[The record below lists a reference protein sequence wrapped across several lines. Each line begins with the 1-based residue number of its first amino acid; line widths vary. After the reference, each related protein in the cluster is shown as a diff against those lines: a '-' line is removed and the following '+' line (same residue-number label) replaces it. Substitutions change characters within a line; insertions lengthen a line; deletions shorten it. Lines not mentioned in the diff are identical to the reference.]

1 MRVRSTL
8 LVALAGL
15 FVMACAEQPAGP
27 DGPDDPG
34 FTAAKQGTS
43 NAALSS
49 AETTDRHLVV
59 FRDKRGI
66 PNGFAEE
73 VASLGGT
80 VEATYEAVGGATVS
94 GLDDAGARDLAR
106 FKGVRIVEPEL
117 AFQMPKPRIGTAPEQ
132 VGEAVPASSED
143 PATAF
148 FYPRQWNLR
157 AIDADDAWA
166 EGSLGSSDVTV
177 AILDTGIGYM
187 HPDLE
192 GLVDLSR
199 SASFVPEDDAL
210 VEALFPGEHPV
221 TDLHYHGTHVAATV
235 ASNGLAAAGVTSKT
249 TLIGVK
255 VCSVLT
261 GRCRTDDVLDG
272 ILHAVDNG
280 ADIANLSLGGGFLKN
295 DPRFR
300 GVVALINRA
309 YNYANRQGTQIVVA
323 AGNDALDLDHVRN
336 LYKSYC
342 DSPHA
347 ICVSATGPTAAESLV
362 GPYEQVDALA
372 GYSNFGRSA
381 IDVAAP
387 GGSAASVWAACSPT
401 SLVFTICQTGT
412 FVLGANGTSMASPH
426 AAGVAAL
433 VAANGA
439 SGPAQIRNGMMN
451 SADDL
456 GQPGTDPEYGKGRV
470 NALEASR

>member
-1 MRVRSTL
+1 MRARSTL

-15 FVMACAEQPAGP
+15 FVMACAEPPAGP

-34 FTAAKQGTS
+34 FTAAKKGAS

-49 AETTDRHLVV
+49 VETTDRHLVV

-80 VEATYEAVGGATVS
+80 VDATYDPVGGATVS
-94 GLDDAGARDLAR
+94 GLDDAGVRDLAR
-106 FKGVRIVEPEL
+106 FRGVRIVEPEL
-117 AFQMPKPRIGTAPEQ
+117 ALHVPEPQVAPVPEQ
-132 VGEAVPASSED
+132 VGGAAPASPSD
-143 PATAF
+143 PSAASF
-148 FYPRQWNLR
+148 FPRQWNMR

-177 AILDTGIGYM
+177 AILDTGIGYL

-199 SASFVPEDDAL
+199 SASFVPADDDL
-210 VEALFPGEHPV
+210 VDIFFPGEHPV
-221 TDLHYHGTHVAATV
+221 TDIHYHGTHVAATV
-235 ASNGLAAAGVTSKT
+235 ASNAQTAAGVTSQT
-249 TLIGVK
+249 TLIGAK
-255 VCSVLT
+255 VCSVF
-261 GRCRTDDVLDG
+261 GSCPGGAVFDG
-272 ILHAVDNG
+272 VLHAADNG
-280 ADIANLSLGGGFLKN
+280 ADIANMSLGGTFDKSEFPGF
-295 DPRFR
+295 
-300 GVVALINRA
+300 VSMINRVF
-309 YNYANRQGTQIVVA
+309 NYAHQQGTQLVVS
-323 AGNDALDLDHVRN
+323 AGNDAADLDHDGN
-336 LYKSYC
+336 SYKTYC
-342 DSPHA
+342 NTPHNV
-347 ICVSATGPTAAESLV
+347 CVSATGPTDSEGV
-362 GPYEQVDALA
+362 NGPYENVDALA

-387 GGSAASVWAACSPT
+387 GGNAEAVWAACSPT
-401 SLVFTICQTGT
+401 SLVFTICQTGN
-412 FVLGANGTSMASPH
+412 FVLGISGTSMASPH

-439 SGPAQIRNGMMN
+439 SGPAQIRNGVMN

>member
-34 FTAAKQGTS
+34 FAAAKNGAS

-49 AETTDRHLVV
+49 AKTTDRHLVV
-59 FRDKRGI
+59 FRGKRGI

-80 VEATYEAVGGATVS
+80 VESTHEVIGGATVS

-106 FKGVRIVEPEL
+106 FRGVRIVEPEL
-117 AFQMPKPRIGTAPEQ
+117 ALHVPEPQVQPVPEQ
-132 VGEAVPASSED
+132 VGGAAPASPSD
-143 PATAF
+143 PSAAF
-148 FYPRQWNLR
+148 FFPRQWNMR

-166 EGSLGSSDVTV
+166 EGSLGSPDVTV

-210 VEALFPGEHPV
+210 VEAFFPGEHPV

-235 ASNGLAAAGVTSKT
+235 ASNAQVAAGVTSQT
-249 TLIGVK
+249 TLIGAK
-255 VCSVLT
+255 VCSVFGTCPT
-261 GRCRTDDVLDG
+261 GAVFDG
-272 ILHAVDNG
+272 VLHAADNG
-280 ADIANLSLGGGFLKN
+280 ADIANMSLGGTFDKSEFPGF
-295 DPRFR
+295 
-300 GVVALINRA
+300 VSMINRVF
-309 YNYANRQGTQIVVA
+309 NYAHQQGTQLVVS
-323 AGNDALDLDHVRN
+323 AGNDAADLDHDGN
-336 LYKSYC
+336 SYKTYC
-342 DSPHA
+342 NTPHNV
-347 ICVSATGPTAAESLV
+347 CVSATGPTDSEGV
-362 GPYEQVDALA
+362 NGPYENVDALA

-401 SLVFTICQTGT
+401 SLVFTICQTGA

-439 SGPAQIRNGMMN
+439 RGPAQIRSGMMS

-456 GQPGTDPEYGKGRV
+456 GQPGTDPAYGKGRV